1 MEAKILKLN
10 IRQRKVVEA
19 KEPKILCLA
28 AASSGKTRT
37 LTERI
42 KYLIE
47 QCNVAPKDIV
57 GICFTNAA
65 AEEMKNRLGDICI
78 GSFIGTVHSYANSI
92 CIYNGIDTSSYT
104 KNFEFDKII
113 EKANT
118 LSSKQFIP
126 VEHLLVDECQDIG
139 PLEYAFLE
147 KIPAKNQFWCGDDRQ
162 CQPAG
167 TKVLLRNNVVKN
179 IEDIKVGDS
188 ICYYDTNRA
197 YSSGMLLNASAK
209 EKKVLKTAVRD
220 FCNDELIT
228 ITTESGLQSTYTP
241 NHKTFVR
248 LSGTPGRNH
257 AVYLMCDDNYRF
269 RVGKIP
275 WTASNNAYHLNPW
288 RDKMYKEGCT
298 KIWILKTFETDK
310 DARVFENKISYT
322 YGIPQICWQQDKVM
336 WTEEDINYIYEE
348 LDTYKAAKECLKK
361 YHRDINYPLL
371 DKSLEGSEKNHFARN
386 ALAVCFAANLMDE
399 GMEVL
404 IYDKNEKKRK
414 RYEKIVNIEYKYIT
428 DPIPVYSL
436 EVEGG
441 NYFADEILTH
451 NCIYGFKGSSL
462 KYLENFYYDDNYK
475 KYYLTENYR
484 NTPDILA
491 FAEDFLNSYQS
502 LSPKSVVHKTRRGI
516 VEKCSFYE
524 ALDELEIDGNWGD
537 WFILTR
543 TNNELAAAQEL
554 LDEKGIPNV
563 TFKRGDLDLI
573 ELEELMNSNRVKV
586 LTIHTSKGLQ
596 NRNVIVTGA
605 RLYCE
610 EERKIAY
617 VAATRAENALYWC
630 PSIAKRHKKGEG
642 LNKKAEAGRFTEKTQ
657 QQMVF
662 F

>member
-1 MEAKILKLN
+1 
-10 IRQRKVVEA
+10 
-19 KEPKILCLA
+19 
-28 AASSGKTRT
+28 
-37 LTERI
+37 
-42 KYLIE
+42 
-47 QCNVAPKDIV
+47 
-57 GICFTNAA
+57 
-65 AEEMKNRLGDICI
+65 MKNRLGDICI

-162 CQPAG
+162 
-167 TKVLLRNNVVKN
+167 
-179 IEDIKVGDS
+179 
-188 ICYYDTNRA
+188 
-197 YSSGMLLNASAK
+197 M
-209 EKKVLKTAVRD
+209 
-220 FCNDELIT
+220 
-228 ITTESGLQSTYTP
+228 
-241 NHKTFVR
+241 
-248 LSGTPGRNH
+248 
-257 AVYLMCDDNYRF
+257 
-269 RVGKIP
+269 
-275 WTASNNAYHLNPW
+275 
-288 RDKMYKEGCT
+288 
-298 KIWILKTFETDK
+298 
-310 DARVFENKISYT
+310 
-322 YGIPQICWQQDKVM
+322 
-336 WTEEDINYIYEE
+336 
-348 LDTYKAAKECLKK
+348 
-361 YHRDINYPLL
+361 
-371 DKSLEGSEKNHFARN
+371 
-386 ALAVCFAANLMDE
+386 
-399 GMEVL
+399 
-404 IYDKNEKKRK
+404 
-414 RYEKIVNIEYKYIT
+414 
-428 DPIPVYSL
+428 
-436 EVEGG
+436 
-441 NYFADEILTH
+441 
-451 NCIYGFKGSSL
+451 IYGFKGSSL
-462 KYLENFYYDDNYK
+462 KYLENFYYDDDYK

-554 LDEKGIPNV
+554 LDERGIPNV

-642 LNKKAEAGRFTEKTQ
+642 LNKKAEAGRLTEKTQ
-657 QQMVF
+657 QKMVF